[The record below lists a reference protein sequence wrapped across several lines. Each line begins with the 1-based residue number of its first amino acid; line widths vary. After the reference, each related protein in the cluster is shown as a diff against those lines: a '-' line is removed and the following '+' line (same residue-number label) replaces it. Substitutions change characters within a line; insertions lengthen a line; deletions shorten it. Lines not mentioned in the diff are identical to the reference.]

1 MLHFTLQGSVSELQ
15 IPELTAEAQRLAIVY
30 FRRLL
35 EGVKI
40 NMLP

>member
-1 MLHFTLQGSVSELQ
+1 MLHFSMQGSASELQ
-15 IPELTAEAQRLAIVY
+15 IPELTAEAQRLAIGD